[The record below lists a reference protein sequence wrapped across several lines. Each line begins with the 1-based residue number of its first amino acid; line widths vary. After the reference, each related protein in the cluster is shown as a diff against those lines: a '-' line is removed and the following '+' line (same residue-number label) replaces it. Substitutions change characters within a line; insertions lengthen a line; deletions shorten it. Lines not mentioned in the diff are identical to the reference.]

1 MVLVR
6 TRQPNGKE
14 CRKVLIVILLKR
26 STSLAKH
33 ENLLSLHQVA
43 HLFLSSL
50 LIDSLLVKTI
60 LSFNAAKFL
69 CGKHGKLEAFLGHC
83 FGVS

>member
-1 MVLVR
+1 M
-6 TRQPNGKE
+6 QKGEN
-14 CRKVLIVILLKR
+14 
-26 STSLAKH
+26 

-60 LSFNAAKFL
+60 LSFNAATFL

>member
-1 MVLVR
+1 MQKGVNCDIVE
-6 TRQPNGKE
+6 NGPP
-14 CRKVLIVILLKR
+14 RWL
-26 STSLAKH
+26 KH

-60 LSFNAAKFL
+60 RSFNAAV
-69 CGKHGKLEAFLGHC
+69 GNMEN
-83 FGVS
+83 

>member
-1 MVLVR
+1 MQKGVNCDIVDWG
-6 TRQPNGKE
+6 NGPPHW
-14 CRKVLIVILLKR
+14 L
-26 STSLAKH
+26 KH

-50 LIDSLLVKTI
+50 LIDSLLVKTV

>member
-1 MVLVR
+1 MQKGVNCDIVE
-6 TRQPNGKE
+6 T
-14 CRKVLIVILLKR
+14 VHLIGWL
-26 STSLAKH
+26 KH

-43 HLFLSSL
+43 YLFLSSL